1 MSRDLPNMGGRL
13 GEIGSDPKGHLSQLE
28 ARLFEAGL
36 EEELQQAEI
45 HAWRQTMEEQTIEA
59 PKALVDA
66 RVEEDT
72 EVQKLTALID
82 EKRNTL
88 AVAEAAAAK
97 GSDDQRSQDL
107 RREVAELEG
116 SLKDLRTVVREH
128 VTLEA
133 ERNVR
138 ASQAENLASL
148 EHKLRVAA
156 AKKKVLRERY
166 EEESARLGESTS
178 DWIRFRSDQD
188 ELEREKRVLELMQHR
203 KLELLTEMGAP
214 GPVKLVRSAP
224 TPEAPVETFP
234 YGMVPLASL
243 AGFFLPFVL
252 VVGYYGVRLC
262 LRVVTSCRAGDQRA
276 V

>member
-1 MSRDLPNMGGRL
+1 MLYEMSRDLPNMGGRL

-28 ARLFEAGL
+28 ARLFQAGL

-59 PKALVDA
+59 PKVRVDA

-116 SLKDLRTVVREH
+116 SLKDLRTVVRERVYH
-128 VTLEA
+128 WRQRGTCGL
-133 ERNVR
+133 
-138 ASQAENLASL
+138 
-148 EHKLRVAA
+148 LRR
-156 AKKKVLRERY
+156 KTSR
-166 EEESARLGESTS
+166 RLNTS
-178 DWIRFRSDQD
+178 SGLQRR
-188 ELEREKRVLELMQHR
+188 RR
-203 KLELLTEMGAP
+203 KSSGNAMRKSP
-214 GPVKLVRSAP
+214 P
-224 TPEAPVETFP
+224 
-234 YGMVPLASL
+234 
-243 AGFFLPFVL
+243 
-252 VVGYYGVRLC
+252 
-262 LRVVTSCRAGDQRA
+262 D
-276 V
+276 